1 MPSPTKIIPNGN
13 INARM
18 TIHSSADLGI
28 IVRERRKQLA
38 LTQADLAGVGGTG
51 NRFIVDLENGKPTV
65 QLQKTL
71 DIMNLLG
78 LEVIIRAK
86 GAGSV

>member
-1 MPSPTKIIPNGN
+1 MPTSIKINPNGN
-13 INARM
+13 INERM
-18 TIHSSADLGI
+18 TIHSSADLGA
-28 IVRERRKQLA
+28 IVRERRRQLA
-38 LTQADLAGVGGTG
+38 LTQADVAGVGGTG

-71 DIMNLLG
+71 HIMNLLG

-86 GAGSV
+86 GTGSI